1 MAEIIYGPPMAKN
14 MYVPL
19 MAKNTYKDFKT
30 KMYKNFENP
39 GNKTKVKPRRASLP
53 LCLSLKILFTTHLIT
68 NFSLCAK
75 HRKGTVL
82 RSGAEQIPP
91 EQPQPQQQPLYHQP
105 PVQPVPPQGE
115 NLYQFYYF
123 YLKAG

>member
-1 MAEIIYGPPMAKN
+1 MGCICKF
-14 MYVPL
+14 
-19 MAKNTYKDFKT
+19 FK
-30 KMYKNFENP
+30 F
-39 GNKTKVKPRRASLP
+39 G
-53 LCLSLKILFTTHLIT
+53 LFTTHLIT

-105 PVQPVPPQGE
+105 PVQPPPPQGE
-115 NLYQFYYF
+115 NLYQFYF
-123 YLKAG
+123 FLLKGLMKNDFLWRLLKNVSQIYCFPLKLQNL